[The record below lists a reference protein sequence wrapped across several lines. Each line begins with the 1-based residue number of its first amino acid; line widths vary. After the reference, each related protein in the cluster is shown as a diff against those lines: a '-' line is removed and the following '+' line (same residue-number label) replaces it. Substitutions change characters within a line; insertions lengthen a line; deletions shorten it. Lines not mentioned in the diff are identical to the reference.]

1 MRLPA
6 CRPKW
11 SSPTS
16 FAAAS
21 TRRRTISTSIGRS
34 ASAKSAAVTP
44 AAASTRSGDPP
55 SALTSSR
62 RRPGASARTVPDMA
76 RTQTTRWHGM
86 SIDWRQKV
94 TDGCEPRRGH
104 QHLEPSAAALVERV
118 PLAHQFLPDTYL
130 EGLDHAPERTAE
142 ERAVIERTAGV
153 ERGLV
158 EDGFTARPMVH
169 PGVVVL
175 RHQRHERPADPDE

>member
-16 FAAAS
+16 CAAAS

-34 ASAKSAAVTP
+34 GSAKSAVVTP
-44 AAASTRSGDPP
+44 AAASIRSGDPP

-86 SIDWRQKV
+86 SID
-94 TDGCEPRRGH
+94 EPRRGH

-153 ERGLV
+153 EGGLV
-158 EDGFTARPMVH
+158 EHGFTTRSMVH

-175 RHQRHERPADPDE
+175 RHQRHERPADPGE

>member
-34 ASAKSAAVTP
+34 GSANSAAVTP

-62 RRPGASARTVPDMA
+62 RRPGASARTVPDIA

-86 SIDWRQKV
+86 SIDTV
-94 TDGCEPRRGH
+94 TPRCEPLRGH
-104 QHLEPSAAALVERV
+104 QRLEPSAAALVERV
-118 PLAHQFLPDTYL
+118 PLAHQLLPDTYL

-153 ERGLV
+153 EGGLV
-158 EDGFTARPMVH
+158 EHGFTTRSMVH

-175 RHQRHERPADPDE
+175 RHQRHERPADPGE